1 MDGFIPY
8 VPRTKRDRSK
18 PRKDKHLIVDEDVVD
33 GQLSPDNILKD
44 YLDSQAGGSS
54 GEQFNLD
61 GLFEFDFPP
70 TEGGPNEVPDFSK
83 ASRMVNGVGSHLW
96 TFSGFLWF

>member
-8 VPRTKRDRSK
+8 VARTKRDRFK
-18 PRKDKHLIVDEDVVD
+18 PRKDKHPMVDEDVVD

-44 YLDSQAGGSS
+44 YLESQAGGIRS
-54 GEQFNLD
+54 EKFNLK

-70 TEGGPNEVPDFSK
+70 TEGGSSEVREFTK
-83 ASRMVNGVGSHLW
+83 AVRMVNGVGSHL
-96 TFSGFLWF
+96 